1 MQICEKQF
9 NPKGELIKII
19 SDGEERIFT
28 YGAYGNLLQAQI
40 FKDGEE
46 TQTENY
52 TYNGLGELIRKSVA
66 SDAVNQTYS
75 YTYSE
80 NYSRDLAVSGF
91 GDFVFKPLKD
101 ACGRNIGK
109 EIFNGE
115 NKIAGENIIYRKVGD
130 HGTHMPLAVKFTDGT
145 DIRYLYDRRGN
156 ISQIT
161 ENGEVSARFVY
172 DELNR
177 LSKEE
182 NKVFGMT
189 CKYAY
194 DNNGN
199 ILYKLTET
207 KDGQEKDVYEY
218 VGDKLV
224 SYNGETCVYDNLGNP
239 VEYRNKTLVWE
250 YGKRLVNYGGVT
262 FTYNAFGKRMSKNG
276 INFVYDN
283 EGNLIAQSDGLQF
296 IYDRT
301 GIVGVIYGGET
312 YLCRKDIQ
320 GNITALIDNKG
331 EAVVKYKYDGWG
343 NHAKQSSP
351 GYEELAVKNPFRY
364 RGYYYDEETGLYYL
378 QTRYYDSETGRFI
391 SQDGVQY
398 ANPEQINGFNLYA
411 YCANNPVMNIDPTGK
426 IAIGLIIA
434 LTLLGIGFVAGG
446 TANAVKSYQSGSSGW
461 KVAGDFFLG
470 GSIGLAT
477 IGGILA
483 IGGVFLG
490 ALNVT
495 ILGITGAQLF
505 AVGAV
510 AFNLVATIAAP
521 IFGFVMS
528 PINFEIPKWLPQP
541 NLLPNLS
548 HSVLKNKKEIKWET
562 KIILTLLNL
571 RETFLKKPEKF
582 YLLNS

>member
-1 MQICEKQF
+1 M
-9 NPKGELIKII
+9 IKII

-189 CKYAY
+189 CKYVY

-262 FTYNAFGKRMSKNG
+262 FTYNAFGKRTSKNG

-301 GIVGVIYGGET
+301 GVVGVIYGGET

-320 GNITALIDNKG
+320 GNITALIDNK
-331 EAVVKYKYDGWG
+331 
-343 NHAKQSSP
+343 
-351 GYEELAVKNPFRY
+351 
-364 RGYYYDEETGLYYL
+364 
-378 QTRYYDSETGRFI
+378 
-391 SQDGVQY
+391 
-398 ANPEQINGFNLYA
+398 
-411 YCANNPVMNIDPTGK
+411 GK

>member
-1 MQICEKQF
+1 M
-9 NPKGELIKII
+9 
-19 SDGEERIFT
+19 
-28 YGAYGNLLQAQI
+28 
-40 FKDGEE
+40 
-46 TQTENY
+46 
-52 TYNGLGELIRKSVA
+52 
-66 SDAVNQTYS
+66 
-75 YTYSE
+75 
-80 NYSRDLAVSGF
+80 
-91 GDFVFKPLKD
+91 
-101 ACGRNIGK
+101 
-109 EIFNGE
+109 
-115 NKIAGENIIYRKVGD
+115 
-130 HGTHMPLAVKFTDGT
+130 
-145 DIRYLYDRRGN
+145 
-156 ISQIT
+156 
-161 ENGEVSARFVY
+161 
-172 DELNR
+172 
-177 LSKEE
+177 
-182 NKVFGMT
+182 
-189 CKYAY
+189 
-194 DNNGN
+194 
-199 ILYKLTET
+199 
-207 KDGQEKDVYEY
+207 
-218 VGDKLV
+218 
-224 SYNGETCVYDNLGNP
+224 
-239 VEYRNKTLVWE
+239 
-250 YGKRLVNYGGVT
+250 
-262 FTYNAFGKRMSKNG
+262 
-276 INFVYDN
+276 
-283 EGNLIAQSDGLQF
+283 
-296 IYDRT
+296 
-301 GIVGVIYGGET
+301 
-312 YLCRKDIQ
+312 
-320 GNITALIDNKG
+320 
-331 EAVVKYKYDGWG
+331 
-343 NHAKQSSP
+343 
-351 GYEELAVKNPFRY
+351 
-364 RGYYYDEETGLYYL
+364 
-378 QTRYYDSETGRFI
+378 
-391 SQDGVQY
+391 QY